1 MRLLELRLHDFRNI
15 EAARLEVGP
24 RATVIVG
31 PNGQGKTNLLEAA
44 YLLATL
50 RPLRASRLAELVRF
64 GAEGCRVEGLFAF
77 GGSQREFAVTIEDGT
92 RQAWVDGK
100 KVRELEEYF
109 GGVSVVAFTPDDLA
123 LVKGGP
129 EGRRRALDRA
139 VFNRFPGYLAESRA
153 YARALRSR
161 NRLLREHAA
170 PEVIEAFDAPLARVG
185 ARLVSRRLALVTELA
200 PRFAEVLGRLG
211 QGQLRGE
218 IRYAPKAIEGAHEEA
233 AIASAL
239 QEALAQR
246 LPRDRERGFTSVGP
260 HADTLGMQ
268 LGGRPARL
276 YASQGQQRAI
286 VLALKIAE
294 IENLRESHGYQ
305 PLLLLDDV
313 SSELD
318 RARNEQLMHHLAGM
332 EGQVILT
339 TTDPDVLGQ
348 AASRGARYFTV
359 RDGRFEVGLGP
370 ASGAAPDTGPGTHP
384 DGNPGEPPEN
394 P

>member
-1 MRLLELRLHDFRNI
+1 MRLLELRLHDFRNV
-15 EAARLEVGP
+15 EAARLEIGP

-64 GAEGCRVEGLFAF
+64 GAAGCRVEGRFAF
-77 GGSQREFAVTIEDGT
+77 GGSQREFAVTVEDGA
-92 RQAWVDGK
+92 RQAYVDGK

-139 VFNRFPGYLAESRA
+139 VFNRFPGYLSESRE

-161 NRLLREHAA
+161 NRLLRENAA
-170 PEVIEAFDAPLARVG
+170 PEMIEAFDAPLARLG
-185 ARLVSRRLALVTELA
+185 ARLTWRRLALVAELA
-200 PRFAEVLGRLG
+200 RRFADVLGRLG
-211 QGQLRGE
+211 QGELRGE
-218 IRYAPKAIEGAHEEA
+218 IRYAPKTIEGVEGEEA
-233 AIASAL
+233 IARSL
-239 QEALAQR
+239 EEELSRR

-260 HADTLGMQ
+260 HADTLGIQ
-268 LGGRPARL
+268 LAGRPARL

-294 IENLRESHGYQ
+294 IENLRQSHGYQ

-318 RARNEQLMHHLAGM
+318 RTRNEQLMHHLAGM

-339 TTDPDVLGQ
+339 TTDPGVLGRE
-348 AASRGARYFTV
+348 AAAGARYFSV
-359 RDGRFEVGLGP
+359 RGGRFEPGLGEVPP
-370 ASGAAPDTGPGTHP
+370 AGPA
-384 DGNPGEPPEN
+384 EPPEK

>member
-1 MRLLELRLHDFRNI
+1 MRLLELRLHDFRNV
-15 EAARLEVGP
+15 EVARLEIGP

-44 YLLATL
+44 YFLATL
-50 RPLRASRLAELVRF
+50 RPLRASRPAELVRF
-64 GAEGCRVEGLFAF
+64 GAPGCRVEGRFAF
-77 GGSQREFAVTIEDGT
+77 GGSRRDFAVTIEDGA

-100 KVRELEEYF
+100 KVRDLEEYF

-139 VFNRFPGYLAESRA
+139 VFNRFPGYLAESRE
-153 YARALRSR
+153 YGRALRAR
-161 NRLLREHAA
+161 NRLLREEAA
-170 PEVIEAFDAPLARVG
+170 PRMIEAFDAPLARLG
-185 ARLVSRRLALVTELA
+185 ARLTSRRLALVSELA
-200 PRFAEVLGRLG
+200 PRFTEVLARLG
-211 QGQLRGE
+211 QGELRGE
-218 IRYAPKAIEGAHEEA
+218 IRYAPKVAEGAEGEEA
-233 AIASAL
+233 IAA
-239 QEALAQR
+239 R
-246 LPRDRERGFTSVGP
+246 LEEELSRRLGRDRERGFTSVGP
-260 HADTLGMQ
+260 HADTLGIQ

-294 IENLRESHGYQ
+294 IENLRQSHGYQ

-318 RARNEQLMHHLAGM
+318 RTRNEQLMHHLAGM

-339 TTDPDVLGQ
+339 TTDPEVLGRE
-348 AASRGARYFTV
+348 AGSGAFFYSV
-359 RDGRFEVGLGP
+359 REGRFEAAAGP
-370 ASGAAPDTGPGTHP
+370 ERAAAGGAED
-384 DGNPGEPPEN
+384 PPEN

>member
-1 MRLLELRLHDFRNI
+1 MRLLELRLRDFRNI
-15 EAARLEVGP
+15 ESAHLEIGP

-44 YLLATL
+44 WLLATL
-50 RPLRASRLAELVRF
+50 RPLRASKLSELVRF
-64 GAEGCRVEGLFAF
+64 GAKRCRVEGLFAF
-77 GGSQREFAVTIEDGT
+77 GGSRREFAVSIEDGA

-100 KVRELEEYF
+100 KVRDLDEYF

-139 VFNRFPGYLAESRA
+139 VFNRFPGYLAESRD
-153 YARALRSR
+153 YGRALRSR
-161 NRLLREHAA
+161 NRLLREGAA
-170 PEVIEAFDAPLARVG
+170 SEMIEAFDPPLARLG
-185 ARLVSRRLALVTELA
+185 ARLTSRRLALVKELA
-200 PRFAEVLGRLG
+200 PRFEEVLGRLG
-211 QGQLRGE
+211 EGKLDGE
-218 IRYAPKAIEGAHEEA
+218 LRYAPKIAEGAATEEA
-233 AIASAL
+233 IAQNL
-239 QEALAQR
+239 EEELARR
-246 LPRDRERGFTSVGP
+246 LPRDRERGFTGAGP
-260 HADTLGMQ
+260 HADSLGIQ

-294 IENLRESHGYQ
+294 IENLRQSHGYQ

-318 RARNEQLMHHLAGM
+318 RARNEQLMRYLAGM

-339 TTDPDVLGQ
+339 TTDPQVLGQ
-348 AASRGARYFTV
+348 AAGAGARFYPV
-359 RDGRFEVGLGP
+359 REGRFG
-370 ASGAAPDTGPGTHP
+370 D
-384 DGNPGEPPEN
+384 EPEKT
-394 P
+394 